1 MEAMTKEMSSLKA
14 NNVYDLTELPK
25 DRKPVGSKWVFKR
38 KIKAD
43 GSVERYKARLVAQ
56 GFSQKA
62 GQDYDETFCP
72 VVRFESI
79 RSIVAM
85 AASNGM
91 LLHQMDVTSA
101 FLNGDL
107 DEEVYMEQPEGF
119 QVKGKEH
126 LVCKLKRSLYGLKQ
140 APRCWNMTL
149 DHQLKKMGFVQTSSD
164 PCLYINLEG
173 ELFVIAVYVDDMVLA
188 TKNKKKLEEVKRAL
202 CAQFEVKDLG
212 ELHYILGVT
221 VNQIHEKNS
230 IWIGQPAYTASIIE
244 KFGMENAKSVATP
257 VSSGVKL
264 VKATEKD
271 ELIDAGLY

>member
-62 GQDYDETFCP
+62 GQDDDETFCP
-72 VVRFESI
+72 VIQFESI
-79 RSIVAM
+79 HSIIAM
-85 AASNGM
+85 AAQNGM

-101 FLNGDL
+101 FLNGNL
-107 DEEVYMEQPEGF
+107 EEEVYMKQPEGF
-119 QVKGKEH
+119 EVKGKEH
-126 LVCKLKRSLYGLKQ
+126 LVCKLKRSLYGLKL

-149 DHQLKKMGFVQTSSD
+149 DHQLKKMGFVQASSD
-164 PCLYINLEG
+164 PCLYINSEG

-188 TKNKKKLEEVKRAL
+188 TKSKKK
-202 CAQFEVKDLG
+202 
-212 ELHYILGVT
+212 
-221 VNQIHEKNS
+221 
-230 IWIGQPAYTASIIE
+230 
-244 KFGMENAKSVATP
+244 
-257 VSSGVKL
+257 
-264 VKATEKD
+264 
-271 ELIDAGLY
+271 